1 MSDAAVSPAR
11 SGGRSASLVLDL
23 FGLYVRRYDGWIAVS
38 GLVALMADLG
48 VGEGPTRSTLSRMVR
63 RGLLERRPRGS
74 VKGYGVAPGAEA
86 RMQRADRRI
95 MGPTSPADLDDGWTV
110 ITATI
115 PEGQRRTRDRLREQL
130 RWLGCG
136 SLGNAVWVVPRRST
150 DDMWATLRELGLADV
165 VTAFAGDHLGA
176 GELSDL
182 VASAWDLDGLEEQY
196 RSFLA
201 DCDDILASWPAAP
214 TGADVRAFTDHTD
227 AVHAWRKF
235 PYLDPGLPLELLPDP
250 WVGALATDRFAQ
262 IRRLLDVSALA
273 YVGSVIEASSEGHAS
288 RT

>member
-1 MSDAAVSPAR
+1 M
-11 SGGRSASLVLDL
+11 
-23 FGLYVRRYDGWIAVS
+23 
-38 GLVALMADLG
+38 
-48 VGEGPTRSTLSRMVR
+48 
-63 RGLLERRPRGS
+63 
-74 VKGYGVAPGAEA
+74 KGYGVAPGAEA

-95 MGPTSPADLDDGWTV
+95 MGPISPADLDDGWTV

-115 PEGQRRTRDRLREQL
+115 PEGQRKTRDRLREQL

-150 DDMWATLRELGLADV
+150 DDMWATLRELDLADV

-176 GELSDL
+176 GDLSDL
-182 VASAWDLDGLEEQY
+182 VASAWDLDGLAEQY
-196 RSFLA
+196 RSFLVG
-201 DCDDILASWPAAP
+201 CDEVLASWPAAP
-214 TGADVRAFTDHTD
+214 TGADVRAFTNHTD

-262 IRRLLDVSALA
+262 IRCLLEASALA
-273 YVGSVIEASSEGHAS
+273 YVGSVIEASS
-288 RT
+288 